1 MDNEE
6 LYEKLFQKCLEKK
19 FVAVLGAGRPSPDDI
34 AKDNEDKTV
43 KICHD
48 FGFYEDFPEPFEL
61 CFNETMNLTTSC
73 RASCIEKGFDIDDMK
88 KHDKC
93 LKECIG

>member
-1 MDNEE
+1 MANLQLDNEE

-48 FGFYEDFPEPFEL
+48 FGFYEDFPKEFDL
-61 CFNETMNLTTSC
+61 CFSETMNLTTVC
-73 RASCIEKGFDIDDMK
+73 RASCIE
-88 KHDKC
+88 
-93 LKECIG
+93 